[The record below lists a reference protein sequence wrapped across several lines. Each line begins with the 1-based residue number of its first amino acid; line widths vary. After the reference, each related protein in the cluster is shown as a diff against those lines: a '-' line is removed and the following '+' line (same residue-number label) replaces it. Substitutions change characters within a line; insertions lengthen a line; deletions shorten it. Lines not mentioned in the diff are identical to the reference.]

1 MLKIIL
7 ISMKNT
13 YKNKQFI
20 SGSFLGFIFLFF
32 LVVFVEWFQN
42 LLNVNLFSGLKYA
55 ISLILFTIFWLFF
68 SRKIL
73 IVKNYFLLIFL
84 LIVFSILNVSSI
96 TPWINQL
103 LGFILTF
110 SFLFIFLMAYSINI
124 REHHIHDGI
133 KNLIFIILILS
144 IFPILSLFT
153 SGESSLRELSI
164 NSIGNYSWNFF
175 RELGAYVLILNVG
188 LILALSKL
196 LNDKYVI
203 WLNIAIIFTIFI
215 FITGLKKSML
225 EAALIWSIF
234 IIISGSLQLRLASIF
249 FLVIVFPIILTVM
262 SQQILYDLQVNLNYL
277 NDVGSDGHV
286 RLAMYLSSFSIAL
299 ENFPLGSGMGSF
311 GSTASIFNYY
321 SPLYFDYGIDKIGS
335 NGPEFINS
343 DQGSTILDTFWP
355 HILGEM
361 GFIGLMIFI
370 LLFFYPSYSS
380 AKLLFSNKDSSIVSL
395 CFITFLVP
403 IVIGIDG
410 LALYTPEV
418 PMFILFHSGLVGF
431 CLRIVNTK
439 NLKL

>member
-1 MLKIIL
+1 
-7 ISMKNT
+7 MKNT
-13 YKNKQFI
+13 YKNKQFT
-20 SGSFLGFIFLFF
+20 SGSFLGFIFLF
-32 LVVFVEWFQN
+32 LVVIFVEWFQN
-42 LLNVNLFSGLKYA
+42 LLNVNLFSGLKYT
-55 ISLILFTIFWLFF
+55 ISLILFSIFWLFF

-84 LIVFSILNVSSI
+84 MIIFSIFNVSSV

-103 LGFILTF
+103 LGLILTF
-110 SFLFIFLMAYSINI
+110 SFVFIFLMAYSINI
-124 REHHIHDGI
+124 KENYIHDGI
-133 KNLIFIILILS
+133 KNLVFIILTLS
-144 IFPILSLFT
+144 IFPILSLIT

-175 RELGAYVLILNVG
+175 RELGAYGLVLNVG

-196 LNDKYVI
+196 LNDKYTI

-225 EAALIWSIF
+225 EAAFIWSIF
-234 IIISGSLQLRLASIF
+234 IIISGSLKLRLASMF
-249 FLVIVFPIILTVM
+249 FLVIVLPIILTVM

-277 NDVGSDGHV
+277 DDVGAEGHV
-286 RLAMYLSSFSIAL
+286 RLAMYLTSFSIAL

-335 NGPEFINS
+335 NGPEFVNS
-343 DQGSTILDTFWP
+343 DQGSTLLDTFWP

-361 GFIGLMIFI
+361 GFIGLIIF
-370 LLFFYPSYSS
+370 LSLFFYPSYTT
-380 AKLLFSNKDSSIVSL
+380 AKLLFSNKDSSLVSL
-395 CFITFLVP
+395 CFITFLIP
-403 IVIGIDG
+403 IIVGIDG
-410 LALYTPEV
+410 LALYTPEI

-439 NLKL
+439 KLKF